1 MFTKGGIMMV
11 YNILKWVVLGIWS
24 LLGLITI
31 IFYFWLVFDLKTLQY
46 PLTAIFP
53 VIEFAIL
60 NTGLGLTCVYLFRAA
75 KGKHNK
81 AMLICGLGL
90 IAITAILFPIG
101 RAVNASISTTR
112 NQVSDAT
119 LVDYLETDFSN
130 YTIDDFMDNDLYTQE
145 SYDTYINF
153 SQNANLYGHHA
164 NVTYIFNTEES
175 DILRWID
182 IDFEEAEDLTDL
194 YKSIVNDL
202 IEVSEFEYRYGTTLY
217 SSDRERKAELSDP
230 LEGLERKP
238 TYEGPTN
245 IIGSDYRVEE
255 SGNHVFLDLYQTH
268 DSMSIEITIM

>member
-1 MFTKGGIMMV
+1 MMV

-31 IFYFWLVFDLKTLQY
+31 LFYFWLVFDLKTLQY

-101 RAVNASISTTR
+101 RAVNVSISTTR
-112 NQVSDAT
+112 NQLSNAT
-119 LVDYLETDFSN
+119 LVDYLETDFSD
-130 YTIDDFMDNDLYTQE
+130 YTINDFMGNDLYTQE
-145 SYDTYINF
+145 SYDDTYINF
-153 SQNANLYGHHA
+153 SQNASLYGHHA
-164 NVTYIFNTEES
+164 NVTYTFNTAET
-175 DILRWID
+175 DALRWID
-182 IDFEEAEDLTDL
+182 IEFEESEDLTDL

-202 IEVSEFEYRYGTTLY
+202 IAVSEFEYRYGTTLY
-217 SSDRERKAELSDP
+217 SSDRERKAELSGP

-245 IIGSDYRVEE
+245 IIE
-255 SGNHVFLDLYQTH
+255 SHYKIEKCENYASLDLYQTH
-268 DSMSIEITIM
+268 NSMSVSVLILGF